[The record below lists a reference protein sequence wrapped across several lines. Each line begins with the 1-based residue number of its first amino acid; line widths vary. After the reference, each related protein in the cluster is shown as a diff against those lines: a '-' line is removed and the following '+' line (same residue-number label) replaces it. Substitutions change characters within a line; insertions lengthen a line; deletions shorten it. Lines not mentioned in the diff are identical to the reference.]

1 MLIVIDLQFSVT
13 FFKIFIHLHYVPQKK
28 AKKAAVD
35 LEGKR
40 TNFKT
45 FHEQMS
51 EMTVPRI
58 HLGFDNGSA
67 PVVTDEADVDLAT
80 SHFGTVLLKWRDLN
94 LSENFGNIMRR

>member
-1 MLIVIDLQFSVT
+1 MYNSL
-13 FFKIFIHLHYVPQKK
+13 PQKK
-28 AKKAAVD
+28 AKKSSVD

-40 TNFKT
+40 TKFKT

-58 HLGFDNGSA
+58 HLGFDHGSA
-67 PVVTDEADVDLAT
+67 PAAVTDEADVDLAT

-94 LSENFGNIMRR
+94 LSENFGKIMRR

>member
-1 MLIVIDLQFSVT
+1 MF
-13 FFKIFIHLHYVPQKK
+13 PQKK
-28 AKKAAVD
+28 AKKSSVELD
-35 LEGKR
+35 GGKR
-40 TNFKT
+40 TKFKT

-58 HLGFDNGSA
+58 HLGFDHGGANA
-67 PVVTDEADVDLAT
+67 AVVADNEADVDLAT